1 MEVAKSL
8 REDYLQQNAFDD
20 VDTFT
25 SREKQFKMLKMIL
38 MFGEEA
44 RKALSLG
51 AYLNEIMDGTV
62 SIRERI
68 GRSKYIPEDDLSK
81 LDAINQEIKETMKAI
96 ISEGGMTND

>member
-1 MEVAKSL
+1 
-8 REDYLQQNAFDD
+8 
-20 VDTFT
+20 
-25 SREKQFKMLKMIL
+25 
-38 MFGEEA
+38 
-44 RKALSLG
+44 
-51 AYLNEIMDGTV
+51 MDGTV